1 MSTTNII
8 IYNNPTI
15 CQLETLNNLWYN
27 NGILYSHEKDET
39 GVYVLTQKSAPDILK
54 ENKNHML
61 SFISLKLLVSNLL
74 CTL

>member
-54 ENKNHML
+54 ENKNHIFVTFNINAMM
-61 SFISLKLLVSNLL
+61 K
-74 CTL
+74 